1 MTVILLVQAYL
12 IRNFAD
18 VIDRSIEHLILV
30 IISTLTAILLGI
42 PLGILLIKYPKLSK
56 LILSVANVVQT
67 IPSLALFGFL
77 IPIPYLGGIGMRT
90 AIISLVLYA
99 LLPIIHNTI
108 IGIKSIDPALSE
120 AADAMGMTYWQK
132 LFRLELPLAARSI
145 IAGIRISAVTGVGVA
160 TIAAAIG
167 AGGLGVYIFRG
178 VSMVD
183 HQVILAGAIPA
194 ALLALL
200 VDLLLAIVEKK
211 VTHP

>member
-30 IISTLTAILLGI
+30 SISTLTAILLGI

-120 AADAMGMTYWQK
+120 AAEAMGMTYWQK

>member
-1 MTVILLVQAYL
+1 MTVILLVQVYL

-42 PLGILLIKYPKLSK
+42 PLGILLIKYSKLSK
-56 LILSVANVVQT
+56 LTLGIANIVQT

-132 LFRLELPLAARSI
+132 LFRLELPLATRSI
-145 IAGIRISAVTGVGVA
+145 ITGIRISAVTGVGVA

>member
-1 MTVILLVQAYL
+1 MTVILLVQVYL

-30 IISTLTAILLGI
+30 IISTVTAILLGI
-42 PLGILLIKYPKLSK
+42 PLGILLIKYSKLSK
-56 LILSVANVVQT
+56 LILGIANIVQT

-77 IPIPYLGGIGMRT
+77 IPIPYLGGIGTRT

-120 AADAMGMTYWQK
+120 AAEAMGMTYWQK

-211 VTHP
+211 VTNP

>member
-1 MTVILLVQAYL
+1 MIVILLAQIYL

-30 IISTLTAILLGI
+30 IISTLTAIFLGI
-42 PLGILLIKYPKLSK
+42 PLAILLIKYPRLSK
-56 LILSVANVVQT
+56 LILSVANIVQT

-108 IGIKSIDPALSE
+108 TGIKSIDPALSE
-120 AADAMGMTYWQK
+120 AAEAMGMTYWQK

>member
-30 IISTLTAILLGI
+30 SISTLTAILLGI